1 MATNESTPVRAG
13 ASAVPYGHV
22 IGSEKWR
29 GTELAQ
35 LLQGKIK
42 LVFED
47 GLGLVDFHLSNRACV
62 LYISES
68 DLVAGNAFKRRL
80 VRFRKA
86 SNLKGLVVAERTR
99 LSDQYFPPVQNFVVL
114 ELGMALLPVSNQS
127 EAAQL
132 IVHLVQE
139 RSREAGS
146 NPFVGKKRGHLCE
159 ANILQ
164 TVQKIPGVGKV
175 KAQQVLQCFPSIQEL
190 SNASL
195 GELEAAV
202 GRGIASNIHSFFT
215 QTTGHD
221 NINPPI

>member
-42 LVFED
+42 LMFED

-68 DLVAGNAFKRRL
+68 DMVSGNAFKRRL

-86 SNLKGLVVAERTR
+86 SNLKGLVIAERTR
-99 LSDQYFPPVQNFVVL
+99 LSDQYFAPVQNFIVL
-114 ELGMALLPVSNQS
+114 ELGMVLLPVTNQS

-139 RSREAGS
+139 RSREGGS
-146 NPFVGKKRGHLCE
+146 NPFLAKKHGHLSD
-159 ANILQ
+159 ASVLQ
-164 TVQKIPGVGKV
+164 SVQTIPGVGRV
-175 KAQQVLQCFPSIQEL
+175 KAQQLLQRFPSIQQL
-190 SNASL
+190 SDASL
-195 GELEAAV
+195 RELEAVV

-215 QTTGHD
+215 QTSGHSSD
-221 NINPPI
+221 SHPL